1 MNPEL
6 TRSGEG
12 DRPGLRH
19 WMTIWEGARVERSR
33 VRIPAGSRGQQAPVH
48 TVTGSANEPLRERD
62 SMRLSRL
69 RLPAAA
75 VAALLSASLVACSS
89 DDSAARQSNSSEQ
102 SRVTVQNCGRDVT
115 VERPI
120 ERAIAVN
127 QPAAEMLFALGVQ
140 DRMAGY
146 AMSDDDVLPEL
157 REARGQVQ
165 AFDTEFPS
173 FESVLEREPD
183 MVYTTFNYTF
193 TSEGIADRIK
203 FTDLGVAT
211 YQSPSECTGQ
221 ESEQSKALTLD
232 DLYDEINDVATLFDV
247 KNKGVELTESL
258 KDRAATATAAL
269 GAENVT
275 LAWWYAATKTPYFA
289 GCCGAP
295 GIMTDAVG
303 AKNAF
308 DDNKQYWPEI
318 GWESVLDRDPT
329 VLVLADLDRGGDG
342 DSAADKI
349 AFLESDPVASKLTAV
364 KNKRYIIL
372 EGTTMDPSIRNV
384 GGIEQL
390 SDGLR
395 QLGVV

>member
-1 MNPEL
+1 
-6 TRSGEG
+6 
-12 DRPGLRH
+12 
-19 WMTIWEGARVERSR
+19 
-33 VRIPAGSRGQQAPVH
+33 
-48 TVTGSANEPLRERD
+48 
-62 SMRLSRL
+62 MRLSRL

-89 DDSAARQSNSSEQ
+89 DDSAARLSNSSEQ

-221 ESEQSKALTLD
+221 DAEQSKALTLD
-232 DLYDEINDVATLFDV
+232 DLYDEIDDVATLFDV
-247 KNKGVELTESL
+247 KDKGVELTENL

>member
-1 MNPEL
+1 
-6 TRSGEG
+6 
-12 DRPGLRH
+12 
-19 WMTIWEGARVERSR
+19 
-33 VRIPAGSRGQQAPVH
+33 
-48 TVTGSANEPLRERD
+48 
-62 SMRLSRL
+62 
-69 RLPAAA
+69 
-75 VAALLSASLVACSS
+75 AS
-89 DDSAARQSNSSEQ
+89 
-102 SRVTVQNCGRDVT
+102 
-115 VERPI
+115 
-120 ERAIAVN
+120 
-127 QPAAEMLFALGVQ
+127 
-140 DRMAGY
+140 
-146 AMSDDDVLPEL
+146 
-157 REARGQVQ
+157 
-165 AFDTEFPS
+165 
-173 FESVLEREPD
+173 
-183 MVYTTFNYTF
+183 
-193 TSEGIADRIK
+193 
-203 FTDLGVAT
+203 
-211 YQSPSECTGQ
+211 
-221 ESEQSKALTLD
+221 
-232 DLYDEINDVATLFDV
+232 
-247 KNKGVELTESL
+247 
-258 KDRAATATAAL
+258 L

-342 DSAADKI
+342 DSAAAKI

-395 QLGVV
+395 RLGVV